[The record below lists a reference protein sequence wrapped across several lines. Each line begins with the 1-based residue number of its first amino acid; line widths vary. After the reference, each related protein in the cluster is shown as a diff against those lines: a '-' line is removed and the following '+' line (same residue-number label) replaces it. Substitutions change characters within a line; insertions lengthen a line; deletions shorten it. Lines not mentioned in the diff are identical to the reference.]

1 MKMVRFIINF
11 LLLSLVLTILI
22 ISCKTSIQ
30 DETKDFDSGNPI
42 RVGPEDFN
50 SSFSYYNTT
59 PESPDGNKIAYVKFL
74 AETTENRS
82 EKVQAEIWVCN
93 SNLSSY
99 KKVVTINP
107 LEVHNGARVQWID
120 NQTIAYEDDSIRIV
134 DLNGVSVIKAV
145 SGHLGHETHDGR
157 ILYSAIDLE
166 TNYSTIYEYSIKN
179 QRITDLGDVMDF
191 KDLVNNFK
199 SEDYHDPAQWKI
211 LHLQYSPDGSKIAF
225 RLDVGPRNEKFRYL
239 VTMDINGD
247 NVHYFGP
254 KPMHFSWYDN
264 ESIMA
269 HDNQIDDGWPNDKS
283 SRRWDQ
289 QGSFIETLSGP
300 GNHLGASFD
309 RKLYA
314 SESWYQTTPVILSV
328 FKKSHSK
335 PYWQDTVSLDHHTIW
350 TLAYHINPSFSRD
363 GKRVYF
369 NKCIAPGKVQA
380 YMVVLPEN

>member
-11 LLLSLVLTILI
+11 RYLSLILAVLI
-22 ISCKTSIQ
+22 ISCKKSIQ
-30 DETKDFDSGNPI
+30 DETKDFDSGNQI

-74 AETTENRS
+74 AETKENRS

-120 NQTIAYEDDSIRIV
+120 NQTIAYQDDSIRIV
-134 DLNGVSVIKAV
+134 DLNGVSVIKALF
-145 SGHLGHETHDGR
+145 GRLGHETHDGR

-179 QRITDLGDVMDF
+179 QQITDLGDVMDF
-191 KDLVNNFK
+191 KDLVNNFN

-225 RLDVGPRNEKFRYL
+225 RLDVGPSNEKFKHL
-239 VTMDINGD
+239 VTMDINGE
-247 NVHYFGP
+247 NVYYFGH
-254 KPMHFSWYDN
+254 KPMH
-264 ESIMA
+264 
-269 HDNQIDDGWPNDKS
+269 
-283 SRRWDQ
+283 
-289 QGSFIETLSGP
+289 L
-300 GNHLGASFD
+300 
-309 RKLYA
+309 
-314 SESWYQTTPVILSV
+314 V
-328 FKKSHSK
+328 
-335 PYWQDTVSLDHHTIW
+335 
-350 TLAYHINPSFSRD
+350 
-363 GKRVYF
+363 
-369 NKCIAPGKVQA
+369 
-380 YMVVLPEN
+380 